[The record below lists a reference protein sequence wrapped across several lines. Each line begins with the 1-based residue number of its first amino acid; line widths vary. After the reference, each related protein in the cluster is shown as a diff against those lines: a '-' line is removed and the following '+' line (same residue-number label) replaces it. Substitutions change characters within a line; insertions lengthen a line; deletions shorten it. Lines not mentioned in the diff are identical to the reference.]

1 MRTRCSGSRERGL
14 IPASP
19 TPEGCETAL
28 SRLPGRPKTK
38 RGVLCS
44 LGGSLVV
51 VAVVAFALVYFV
63 LFPTSSPKPLALA
76 PSSSAAPIATGA
88 QFSGRWTVAG
98 GSVAGYRVREQLGFL
113 PALSD
118 AVGRTSAISGAATF
132 TEAGRVVTVTA
143 AAFTIDVSK
152 LKSDRSM
159 RDQRIHTL
167 GLQSDRY
174 PRATFS
180 LSTRLKL
187 PASALSGRVV
197 HVSVVGDVTI
207 HGTTRQETV
216 PLALRLSNAGIEAV
230 GSLTFPWSE
239 FNMTAPSIGGFV
251 TVTNKATMEF
261 DLHLRRA

>member
-1 MRTRCSGSRERGL
+1 ML
-14 IPASP
+14 
-19 TPEGCETAL
+19 
-28 SRLPGRPKTK
+28 
-38 RGVLCS
+38 
-44 LGGSLVV
+44 
-51 VAVVAFALVYFV
+51 VAVVAFALLYFV
-63 LFPTSSPKPLALA
+63 LFPTSSPKPLAL
-76 PSSSAAPIATGA
+76 SSSTPVAPLASGA
-88 QFSGRWTVAG
+88 QFSGRWAVAK

-132 TEAGRVVTVTA
+132 SEASRVVTVTA
-143 AAFTIDVSK
+143 ASFTVEVSK

-180 LSTRLKL
+180 LSTRLKV

-197 HVSVVGDVTI
+197 HVSVVGVFNI
-207 HGTTRQETV
+207 HGTSKRETV
-216 PLALRLSNAGIEAV
+216 PLALRLSNSGIEAV
-230 GSLTFPWSE
+230 GSLTFSWSE

-251 TVTNKATMEF
+251 TVTNRATMEF
-261 DLHLRRA
+261 DLHLQHA